1 MKKSKLT
8 SDILKTIIAEEK
20 AKLESLGLIK
30 TESTPREKLAET
42 VKCLEKLNLQ
52 EKTLRTQLRKVT
64 ELKSKIKKSILSS
77 RK

>member
-20 AKLESLGLIK
+20 AKLKSLGLIK
-30 TESTPREKLAET
+30 TVDTPREKLAEA
-42 VKCLEKLNLQ
+42 VKYLEKLNLQ
-52 EKTLRTQLRKVT
+52 ERALRTQLRKVT
-64 ELKSKIKKSILSS
+64 ELKSKIKKSLLSS

>member
-8 SDILKTIIAEEK
+8 SDILKAIIAEEK
-20 AKLESLGLIK
+20 AKLKSLGLIK
-30 TESTPREKLAET
+30 TVVTPREKLVET
-42 VKCLEKLNLQ
+42 VKYLEKLNLQ
-52 EKTLRTQLRKVT
+52 EKVLRTQLRKVT